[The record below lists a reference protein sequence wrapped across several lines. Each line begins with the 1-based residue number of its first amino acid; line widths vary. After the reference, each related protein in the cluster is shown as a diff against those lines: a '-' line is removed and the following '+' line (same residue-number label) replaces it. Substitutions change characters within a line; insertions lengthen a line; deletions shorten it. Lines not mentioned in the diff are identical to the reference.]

1 MFSHQSDHNKKYVS
15 LLLSSEPHIQTTYK
29 SSFDFSGLHNYHF
42 TPTTKGGYWRPI
54 PIITHEGPL
63 QFEIIMFAYMTVALL
78 LQHLHIYK
86 SVWWLPHS
94 YNAYAMVGLLSER
107 INILYVRQGRFVR
120 IAFWL
125 NCQKSCLIYS
135 RKLLNSSKK

>member
-1 MFSHQSDHNKKYVS
+1 MIKNRWSLAAYMCTYV
-15 LLLSSEPHIQTTYK
+15 LISSEPHIQTTYK

-54 PIITHEGPL
+54 PIISHEGPL

-94 YNAYAMVGLLSER
+94 YNAYAMVCYLQFMIKMVL
-107 INILYVRQGRFVR
+107 VRLDRFNKR
-120 IAFWL
+120 TL
-125 NCQKSCLIYS
+125 
-135 RKLLNSSKK
+135 